1 MLDFCV
7 KTSTSSILVRT
18 FMKNVFPM
26 LKVKRYCVNRF
37 QVKLINYRKN
47 NCEKRHS
54 GGGGGIVLFWR
65 FVKVLDVTNYD
76 VDKYFLLPFVPLP
89 PQLLALSSK

>member
-1 MLDFCV
+1 
-7 KTSTSSILVRT
+7 
-18 FMKNVFPM
+18 MKNVFPM

-54 GGGGGIVLFWR
+54 GGGGGIFDLKICQGFR
-65 FVKVLDVTNYD
+65 CYELRCRQIF
-76 VDKYFLLPFVPLP
+76 FAPFC
-89 PQLLALSSK
+89 SSASPAPSTKQ